1 MAQYAAE
8 AFVASDRPLAGLP
21 GRERDDVVEA
31 LVIALVVI
39 VLDVFP
45 HDGAKVPPANRY
57 DVTQAL
63 GLDRPDETLG
73 VGVGAHCQM
82 HPMRAER
89 RDVSG

>member
-1 MAQYAAE
+1 M
-8 AFVASDRPLAGLP
+8 PLAH
-21 GRERDDVVEA
+21 R
-31 LVIALVVI
+31 
-39 VLDVFP
+39 
-45 HDGAKVPPANRY
+45 H